1 MGKKTSAEAP
11 SASKGNDG
19 EHVNIDC
26 WHGLLPNEDTGSL
39 LKNDGDFFV
48 YNAAIIPAK
57 RGGYEFKDNIFET
70 IKDIID
76 FYQVRKRPLT
86 ISGVTTTLET
96 PIRRKSWELRHRMV
110 TLGKE
115 LGSGSY
121 GTVYRGTLQIERQK
135 PIEVAVKVLT
145 EMSAENSAALWK
157 EARNHQS
164 FDHQNVVRITIVD
177 GLNSP
182 PFNLNI
188 TIITFDSMNADKLL
202 QVLSDVLC
210 WIQGTD
216 KIDIRSETPDE
227 TAMRILNTLRILKYP
242 PPRGIDQILKERV
255 YLAKYLTK
263 IEIPHDIQTPELM
276 QTIHSRII
284 DIRSDFVRA
293 ADVKTDLKT
302 MKEEK
307 DQLIRKLERSKFRI
321 GDRLPDIKRY
331 LDLAAQYRREL
342 EKQQEL
348 IAQKQEQK
356 DAIEA
361 ETNRYIVY
369 EKLPKDIAN
378 LKTNIESVRK
388 ILSMRTVTT
397 QDIAGIK
404 QKIED
409 LNKEVMDMTLQRDK
423 KDETAEDKLS
433 IYRHQAASV
442 QRKKSSVAEQLQQ
455 LRQQSEYLENRVSQ
469 KKRELGLKNGGEEL
483 YKNYVNKMRLKTN
496 LYKRKKLEMDQL
508 NCEVSVL
515 RSTREILQNNWE
527 TLKKEIQSEG
537 RGVIGDAEMQAQRPQ
552 TAKPTTTDISNL
564 KHLVKG
570 LGDQLTV
577 KRQDVARLNE
587 EITEFSQQQKKNV
600 ENADGVDVVVEKL
613 EKNNSECL
621 SDIGRIRSELKDLLQ
636 RSDAA
641 EQIEMWKSLVLLFQ
655 KKIDLHKQ
663 KLNGATDRPIG
674 DAH

>member
-1 MGKKTSAEAP
+1 MS
-11 SASKGNDG
+11 SNM
-19 EHVNIDC
+19 
-26 WHGLLPNEDTGSL
+26 
-39 LKNDGDFFV
+39 
-48 YNAAIIPAK
+48 
-57 RGGYEFKDNIFET
+57 
-70 IKDIID
+70 
-76 FYQVRKRPLT
+76 
-86 ISGVTTTLET
+86 
-96 PIRRKSWELRHRMV
+96 LR
-110 TLGKE
+110 
-115 LGSGSY
+115 
-121 GTVYRGTLQIERQK
+121 
-135 PIEVAVKVLT
+135 
-145 EMSAENSAALWK
+145 
-157 EARNHQS
+157 
-164 FDHQNVVRITIVD
+164 TIVD

-202 QVLSDVLC
+202 QVLSDALC

-227 TAMRILNTLRILKYP
+227 TAMRVLNTLRILKYP
-242 PPRGIDQILKERV
+242 PPRGIDQIQSWRLDILEGNKQAVYPVLEWIFTNVDRLKERV

-276 QTIHSRII
+276 QVSSAIEQKMNEFKARAIHSRII

-356 DAIEA
+356 DGLLLLDQRMTRLQRQLHELERERDTTNPQKFLEKHKIEA
-361 ETNRYIVY
+361 ETNRYIVH

-378 LKTNIESVRK
+378 LKTNIEGVRK

-409 LNKEVMDMTLQRDK
+409 LNKEVMELTLQRDK

-442 QRKKSSVAEQLQQ
+442 QRKKSSLAEQLQQ

-469 KKRELGLKNGGEEL
+469 KKRELGLKSGGEEL
-483 YKNYVNKMRLKTN
+483 VTTAQYKNYVNKMRLKTN

-508 NCEVSVL
+508 NCE
-515 RSTREILQNNWE
+515 
-527 TLKKEIQSEG
+527 QSEG
-537 RGVIGDAEMQAQRPQ
+537 RGVIGDSEMQAQRPQ

-564 KHLVKG
+564 KHLVKE

-587 EITEFSQQQKKNV
+587 EITEFSQQQKKENEEFLANQTQINSMKTEIEREEQLINERVGDLESQLKNATEKIDKLNGDIDVHEWFIENV
-600 ENADGVDVVVEKL
+600 ENADEVDVVVEKL

-621 SDIGRIRSELKDLLQ
+621 SDIGRIRSELKELLQ
-636 RSDAA
+636 RSDAG
-641 EQIEMWKSLVLLFQ
+641 EQIEMWKSLVQLFQ

-663 KLNGATDRPIG
+663 KLNGTTDRPIG

>member
-1 MGKKTSAEAP
+1 MS
-11 SASKGNDG
+11 SNM
-19 EHVNIDC
+19 
-26 WHGLLPNEDTGSL
+26 
-39 LKNDGDFFV
+39 
-48 YNAAIIPAK
+48 
-57 RGGYEFKDNIFET
+57 
-70 IKDIID
+70 
-76 FYQVRKRPLT
+76 
-86 ISGVTTTLET
+86 
-96 PIRRKSWELRHRMV
+96 LR
-110 TLGKE
+110 
-115 LGSGSY
+115 
-121 GTVYRGTLQIERQK
+121 
-135 PIEVAVKVLT
+135 
-145 EMSAENSAALWK
+145 
-157 EARNHQS
+157 
-164 FDHQNVVRITIVD
+164 TIVD

-242 PPRGIDQILKERV
+242 PPRGIDQIQSWRLDILEGNKQAVYPVLEWIFTNVDRLKERV

-276 QTIHSRII
+276 QVSSAIEQKMNEFKTIHSRII

-356 DAIEA
+356 DALLLLDQRMTRLQRQLHELERERDTSDPQKFLEKHKIEA

-483 YKNYVNKMRLKTN
+483 VTTAQYKNYVNKMRLKTN

-587 EITEFSQQQKKNV
+587 EITEFSQQQKRENEEFLTNQTQINSMKTEIEREEQLINERVSDLESQLKNAIEKIDKLNGDIDVHQWFIENV